1 MWDKF
6 ENVPRFEKSS
16 KLGISD
22 LHVTRNLA
30 NNYLESEREGWR
42 DTTELEIE
50 LKEFL
55 QRQENENRELIQ
67 RMNPETREELDVEK
81 MILYV
86 QNACYEWLWIDCIL
100 ENNND
105 ILKFVKWIVD
115 WFAFEYIEALYDL
128 IESWLDEF
136 IEWLKSLL
144 NVDTILEL
152 IKSIWDDFEDIYNV
166 LENPYDWWK
175 AIWWLGL
182 WMVRFLKLWNVLR
195 KIDWNDD
202 RNEKWEDSER
212 RDSHDNLDW
221 NFKFKDVNA
230 KFDVVLKEVESLASA
245 IDIEYLLASP
255 WRIKELI
262 KNIYFLSK
270 YINANKVNVLWS
282 KDIMDL
288 KYSLSDMRRNI
299 TKISWDARFSNYEI
313 LLLGKAIDQIQ
324 NTRKIII

>member
-6 ENVPRFEKSS
+6 ESIPSFEKSS

-22 LHVTRNLA
+22 LHVTKNLA
-30 NNYLESEREGWR
+30 NNYLQSEKQSWR
-42 DTTELEIE
+42 DTTKLEVELR
-50 LKEFL
+50 EFL
-55 QRQENENRELIQ
+55 QKQEEENRALIQ
-67 RMNPETREELDVEK
+67 KINSETREKLDVEK
-81 MILYV
+81 KILYV

-175 AIWWLGL
+175 AIWWLWL
-182 WMVRFLKLWNVLR
+182 WMLRFLKLWNVFKKVDWKDDNFDDNR
-195 KIDWNDD
+195 DIDLWAINNDKPWTISLSKMREISEYEVGLINNPKTNLNWILEWIDVNDYYIFDRLVKKWNDWIWARLGNMINMVD
-202 RNEKWEDSER
+202 YILK
-212 RDSHDNLDW
+212 HPW
-221 NFKFKDVNA
+221 NI
-230 KFDVVLKEVESLASA
+230 VEYKQL
-245 IDIEYLLASP
+245 IIQQWYRKLL
-255 WRIKELI
+255 IQ
-262 KNIYFLSK
+262 
-270 YINANKVNVLWS
+270 INNKVKNGS
-282 KDIMDL
+282 FK
-288 KYSLSDMRRNI
+288 LSEEN
-299 TKISWDARFSNYEI
+299 KN
-313 LLLGKAIDQIQ
+313 
-324 NTRKIII
+324 

>member
-1 MWDKF
+1 M
-6 ENVPRFEKSS
+6 
-16 KLGISD
+16 
-22 LHVTRNLA
+22 
-30 NNYLESEREGWR
+30 
-42 DTTELEIE
+42 
-50 LKEFL
+50 
-55 QRQENENRELIQ
+55 
-67 RMNPETREELDVEK
+67 
-81 MILYV
+81 
-86 QNACYEWLWIDCIL
+86 
-100 ENNND
+100 
-105 ILKFVKWIVD
+105 KWIVD